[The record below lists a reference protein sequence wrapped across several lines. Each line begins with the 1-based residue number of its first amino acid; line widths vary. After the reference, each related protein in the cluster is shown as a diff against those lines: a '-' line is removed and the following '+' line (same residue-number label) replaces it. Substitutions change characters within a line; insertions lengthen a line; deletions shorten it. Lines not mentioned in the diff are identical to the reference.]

1 MTLAAIV
8 FAALALAGA
17 APAAAAAAVLH
28 RVMPGETL
36 WSIAAANNLTTRSVA
51 AYNDLAQDADVV
63 LGTTIDV
70 PTEAE
75 AAAALGSAGTAPASG
90 DEGGSGGGAYVVEAG
105 DTLSEIAARAG
116 ASADDLAARN
126 GVNADGVLVAG
137 TVLELPGGDDGAASS
152 GDTTDDDGTE
162 GSTSSSSSGSSGPA
176 ATGEQVSSGDI
187 AAIAEAHGVP
197 GSLAAAIAW
206 QESGFDNGVVSSADA
221 RGVMQIMPGTW
232 DFIQD
237 TLAAGPLGATSAQE
251 NVHAGVMY
259 LRYLLDQTGGDPSFA
274 AASYYQGLGS
284 VRGGGMLPE
293 TRRYVDNVLALR
305 SRFGGP

>member
-1 MTLAAIV
+1 
-8 FAALALAGA
+8 
-17 APAAAAAAVLH
+17 
-28 RVMPGETL
+28 MPGETL

-51 AYNDLAQDADVV
+51 AYNGLAQDADVV
-63 LGTTIDV
+63 VGATIDV

-75 AAAALGSAGTAPASG
+75 AAAALESAGTAPESG

-162 GSTSSSSSGSSGPA
+162 GSTSSSSSSSGSSGPA

-284 VRGGGMLPE
+284 VRSGGMLPE